1 MAECSRNTFGPDCK
15 RICGHCRDGEQCHH
29 VSGKCPNGCS
39 KGATGV
45 NCDFGILHFL

>member
-1 MAECSRNTFGPDCK
+1 MTECSRNTFGQDCK

-45 NCDFGILHFL
+45 NCDFGISHFL